1 MSRLGYTLLVI
12 LLAVES
18 LACSLMAQT
27 SSGEQIS
34 ASARRPEGIAMMSK
48 DNPDISLKGREEG
61 VQYASSLDGTGLIPM
76 DSTATTHILLGAT
89 ASGAWDSNP
98 DNLGAGVSSGAYI
111 LSPYL
116 GLQIN
121 TIRTQYLLQYQPT
134 ITGYTASA
142 YSNRAMNIG
151 SVTAIR
157 NVNDRWKWDLRA
169 AGSYG
174 QDTIR
179 LLAPQQTVVVGEI
192 AGIGPNAA
200 SYLPNAGTV
209 TYIDGTLGANYK
221 RSERDSLQ
229 IRAGNSFTHYTGL
242 SKNNSI
248 ATTNISYDHALSPVL
263 GSFIYEQNSYYY
275 GTIHCASLGGGVGL
289 KWQARERTALSLS
302 GGPQFN
308 TSSCGGKQNFSFST
322 AFSTRLSE
330 KSQIYLL
337 AARQPTASYLGPGL
351 WQMSASGGYQRQVTA
366 IGTVSVDVGYVGS
379 DTLTTTSSYQ
389 GLYFSCIYRYY
400 LNRGFNISYSYRGY
414 VGNSGG
420 ISNTRNVALFSV
432 SWTPGAGRI
441 FQR

>member
-1 MSRLGYTLLVI
+1 MSQSGYSRLVI
-12 LLAVES
+12 LLAVEFC
-18 LACSLMAQT
+18 ACSLMAQT
-27 SSGEQIS
+27 SSGEQTSTS
-34 ASARRPEGIAMMSK
+34 AWHPEEIATMSK
-48 DNPDISLKGREEG
+48 DNPDISIKGREAG
-61 VQYASSLDGTGLIPM
+61 VQYASSLNGTGLIPM
-76 DSTATTHILLGAT
+76 DSTVTKRMLLGAT

-121 TIRTQYLLQYQPT
+121 TIRTQYLFQYQPT
-134 ITGYTASA
+134 ITGYTSSA

-179 LLAPQQTVVVGEI
+179 LLAPQQTVAVGEI
-192 AGIGPNAA
+192 AGIGSNAA

-209 TYIDGTLGANYK
+209 TYIDGALGVDYR

-229 IRAGNSFTHYTGL
+229 LHTANSFSHYTGL

-248 ATTNISYDHALSPVL
+248 ATTNFSYDHALSPVL

-275 GTIHCASLGGGVGL
+275 GTIHCVSFGGGVGL
-289 KWQARERTALSLS
+289 KWKARERTALSLS

-308 TSSCGGKQNFSFST
+308 TSSCGGKQNFSYSA
-322 AFSTRLSE
+322 AFNTRLSE

-366 IGTVSVDVGYVGS
+366 IGTVSFDVGYVGS

-389 GLYFSCIYRYY
+389 GLYFSGTYRYY
-400 LNRGFNISYSYRGY
+400 LNRGLNVSYSYRGY
-414 VGNSGG
+414 VGDSGG
-420 ISNTRNVALFSV
+420 ISNKRNVALFSV
-432 SWTPGAGRI
+432 SWAPGGGRL

>member
-1 MSRLGYTLLVI
+1 
-12 LLAVES
+12 
-18 LACSLMAQT
+18 
-27 SSGEQIS
+27 
-34 ASARRPEGIAMMSK
+34 
-48 DNPDISLKGREEG
+48 
-61 VQYASSLDGTGLIPM
+61 M
-76 DSTATTHILLGAT
+76 DSSVTKRLLLGAT

-121 TIRTQYLLQYQPT
+121 TIKTQYLLQYQPT
-134 ITGYTASA
+134 ITGYTSSV
-142 YSNRAMNIG
+142 YSNRAMNVG

-157 NVNDRWKWDLRA
+157 NVNDRWKWDLKA
-169 AGSYG
+169 AASYG

-192 AGIGPNAA
+192 AGVGSNAA

-209 TYIDGTLGANYK
+209 TYIDGALGANYR
-221 RSERDSLQ
+221 RSERNSLQ
-229 IRAGNSFTHYTGL
+229 LHAVNSFSHYAGL

-248 ATTNISYDHALSPVL
+248 ATTTLSYDHALSPVL
-263 GSFIYEQNSYYY
+263 GTFIYEQNSYYY
-275 GTIHCASLGGGVGL
+275 GTIHCVSFGAGAGL
-289 KWQARERTALSLS
+289 KWQAREKTALSVS
-302 GGPQFN
+302 GGPQIN
-308 TSSCGGKQNFSFST
+308 TSSCGGKQNFSYSV

-330 KSQIYLL
+330 RSQVYLL

-366 IGTVSVDVGYVGS
+366 IGTVSFDVGYVGS

-400 LNRGFNISYSYRGY
+400 LNRGLNISYSYRGY
-414 VGNSGG
+414 VGDSGG
-420 ISNTRNVALFSV
+420 ISSTRNVALFSV
-432 SWTPGAGRI
+432 SWAPGAGRL